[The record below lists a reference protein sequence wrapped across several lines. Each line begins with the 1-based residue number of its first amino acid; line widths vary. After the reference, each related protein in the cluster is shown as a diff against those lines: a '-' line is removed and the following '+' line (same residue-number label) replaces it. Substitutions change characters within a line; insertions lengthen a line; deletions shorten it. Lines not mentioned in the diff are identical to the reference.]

1 MPLHSVGG
9 TSREEWYGT
18 KGKGI
23 PTAGKGSPDIEKVIG
38 DVEDLVEEVS
48 GSVEVFSMLGERVE
62 SMLSLLKQ
70 VSSMMERSALPSTT
84 VSEQGNSQGSLTSI
98 GSMQLS

>member
-1 MPLHSVGG
+1 MVRYKRKRYSYRRKRF
-9 TSREEWYGT
+9 TRYR
-18 KGKGI
+18 
-23 PTAGKGSPDIEKVIG
+23 KVIG

-84 VSEQGNSQGSLTSI
+84 VSEQGNSQGSLTCI

>member
-48 GSVEVFSMLGERVE
+48 GSVEVFSMLESGWSQCCLYSSRSRV
-62 SMLSLLKQ
+62 
-70 VSSMMERSALPSTT
+70 
-84 VSEQGNSQGSLTSI
+84 
-98 GSMQLS
+98 